1 MAQIH
6 PLCPA
11 TCICQYHCS
20 LMYLCYIRSYRLIAK
35 TSSNN
40 NRKIP
45 VKCQHTQAVT
55 SVTLC
60 SSQNL
65 SPRALVGFLIC
76 VSEVWGLV
84 TRGKAGEALKGK
96 AVTVGLWYVWVQ
108 LNVLNFIVHH
118 VLLKVTYLYIINSCL
133 KYYMEIVLFLETV
146 SLSPRLT
153 WNSSFS
159 WSGIHGSAPA
169 SAF

>member
-1 MAQIH
+1 
-6 PLCPA
+6 
-11 TCICQYHCS
+11 
-20 LMYLCYIRSYRLIAK
+20 MYLCYIRFYRLIAK

-84 TRGKAGEALKGK
+84 KRGKAGEALKGK

-118 VLLKVTYLYIINSCL
+118 VVLLNY
-133 KYYMEIVLFLETV
+133 
-146 SLSPRLT
+146 
-153 WNSSFS
+153 
-159 WSGIHGSAPA
+159 
-169 SAF
+169 